1 MTKKQQRGLFLVGS
15 LFLMGAV
22 LSIILMTLEE
32 SVVFFK
38 TPSELKARAGAG
50 PYERLGGLV
59 LKGSLTRDPAT
70 YVLSF
75 VVTDEIHNIPV
86 QYKGVIPS
94 LFREGQGVVVEGRFI
109 PPTFHAEKLFVK
121 HDESYRPPT
130 LTDRQMSKSSDD
142 KKREMIQSLEDVS

>member
-1 MTKKQQRGLFLVGS
+1 MTKKQQRGLFLIGS
-15 LFLMGAV
+15 LLLMGTAV
-22 LSIILMTLEE
+22 SIILMTLED

-38 TPSELKARAGAG
+38 TPSEIKVRGGVG

-75 VVTDEIHNIPV
+75 TVSDELNHIPV
-86 QYKGVIPS
+86 HYKGVIPS

-130 LTDRQMSKSSDD
+130 SSEQRDSKKSDD
-142 KKREMIQSLEDVS
+142 KRREMNDSLEDVP